1 MRLTSSH
8 PEVLVMP
15 AEAEVKK
22 MMVGAATVF
31 TVRDIA
37 ASIVYYRDVLGFDV
51 TFEYGK
57 PTFYACLCRDQVNLH
72 LISSGQTERLP
83 GNGAIC
89 IFVSDVDKVYSEL
102 RDRNA
107 RVVKEPQ
114 TYPYGMRDFDVLD
127 HDGNQLVFGMEAE
140 TAKS

>member
-1 MRLTSSH
+1 
-8 PEVLVMP
+8 
-15 AEAEVKK
+15 

-37 ASIVYYRDVLGFDV
+37 ASIAHYRDVMGFAV

-57 PTFYACLCRDQVNLH
+57 PTFYACLCRDEVNLH
-72 LISSGQTERLP
+72 LISSGHTERLP

-89 IFVSDVDKVYSEL
+89 IFVTDVDKVYGEL
-102 RDRNA
+102 RDRKA

-114 TYPYGMRDFDVLD
+114 TYPYRMRDFDVLD
-127 HDGNQLVFGMEAE
+127 PDGNQLVFGMEADSA
-140 TAKS
+140 TA